1 MDSGTKIH
9 LASDGKVVYNQNIE
23 KDGEERL
30 GIRMEKREKTE
41 DSNLGNEIQNIVQS
55 AVSQGNFKNLNREI
69 SKTVNTAI
77 QQVNMEL
84 GQVQGKQQSEKNDTR
99 MMYRNGVYST
109 YEPENGKEKSSVS
122 RNYNNVRRMQSA
134 VPTKRYQS
142 PLVTSR
148 PAGSV
153 SGMMATVFGWIG
165 VLGFGVTE
173 SILAILM
180 GTGIGGTGAEVA
192 FGILLPFLMISIFL
206 L

>member
-99 MMYRNGVYST
+99 MMYRNG
-109 YEPENGKEKSSVS
+109 E
-122 RNYNNVRRMQSA
+122 
-134 VPTKRYQS
+134 
-142 PLVTSR
+142 
-148 PAGSV
+148 
-153 SGMMATVFGWIG
+153 IG
-165 VLGFGVTE
+165 RAHF
-173 SILAILM
+173 
-180 GTGIGGTGAEVA
+180 
-192 FGILLPFLMISIFL
+192 
-206 L
+206 